1 MSQQWRVDPTQAR
14 DEHDDLQPSRPGG
27 QGSGPPSPKH
37 TALGKSSNAAWTLRQ
52 LQLSFFRVRPRDPN
66 LLIPAHKEVKRGC
79 KHMETGTPS
88 VRMLLLQGAEKTNQK
103 RHGRKFYRTRSREE
117 GQHQVDQFSNSVT
130 STQAL
135 SVFQLGSSV
144 CELCPQ
150 ASSPHGFNIAANV
163 PGIAPRHH
171 GRREKAPLLTRLFSQ
186 WETSPG
192 SSSPSSFPL
201 APY

>member
-1 MSQQWRVDPTQAR
+1 MPW
-14 DEHDDLQPSRPGG
+14 G
-27 QGSGPPSPKH
+27 QGCRGHGLTSP
-37 TALGKSSNAAWTLRQ
+37 LGKAFGLSTLVTKAHSFGKTQQCSLDTSAASAQ
-52 LQLSFFRVRPRDPN
+52 FSQSVRPRDSN

-103 RHGRKFYRTRSREE
+103 RHGRKFYRTRSLEE
-117 GQHQVDQFSNSVT
+117 GQHQVDQFINSVT
-130 STQAL
+130 STQVL

-163 PGIAPRHH
+163 PGIAHRHH